1 MANEKDLK
9 VAFLYNFAVYTEWP
23 MPLAEGL
30 TFCILGRDDLG
41 SALDS
46 LANRQI
52 GGKPVTVRHLN
63 SFDAHADSSACH
75 VTYSAAL
82 NEAKSGKTP
91 ADFYPKGI
99 LSVSGI
105 ANTDPAIIDLAREGN
120 RLVFDIDNSRAHAA
134 GLSISSKLLRLARS
148 VR

>member
-9 VAFLYNFAVYTEWP
+9 VAFLYNFALYTEWP

-30 TFCILGRDDLG
+30 TICILGRDDLG
-41 SALDS
+41 SALDA

-63 SFDAHADSSACH
+63 SFDARADSGACH

-82 NEAKSGKTP
+82 SEAKPSKTLL
-91 ADFYPKGI
+91 DFYPKTI